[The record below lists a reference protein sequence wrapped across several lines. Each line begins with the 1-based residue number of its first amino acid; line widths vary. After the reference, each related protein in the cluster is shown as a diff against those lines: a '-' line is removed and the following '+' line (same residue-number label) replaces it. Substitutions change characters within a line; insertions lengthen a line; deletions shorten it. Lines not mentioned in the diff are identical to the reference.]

1 MSKPEIR
8 TDCFAYKNNSTAG
21 CMALKSL
28 ECKKRRCPF
37 YKTKAKLEAERAK
50 IEEKKNSVFER
61 ES

>member
-8 TDCFAYKNNSTAG
+8 TDCFAYKNNSTSG

-37 YKTKAKLEAERAK
+37 YKTRERLDAEREK
-50 IEEKKNSVFER
+50 IEAKNVAVFSE
-61 ES
+61 